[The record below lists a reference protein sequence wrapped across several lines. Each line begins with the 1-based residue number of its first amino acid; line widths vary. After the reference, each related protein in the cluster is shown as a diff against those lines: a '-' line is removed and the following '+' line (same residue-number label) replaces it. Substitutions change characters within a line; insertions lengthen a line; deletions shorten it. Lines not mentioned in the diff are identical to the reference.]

1 MIFKNFWSK
10 FVGHNIGIDLGTAS
24 TLIYVEGQGIV
35 LNEPTVVSIDTRT
48 KKTIAVGEEA
58 KKMLGRTPEA
68 IKAIRP
74 IKDGVIG
81 NFEVTE
87 ELLKYFIKKVQ
98 ARGLF
103 ARPRI
108 VVAVPSGITD
118 VERRA
123 VSDSVSHSGASDVWL
138 IAEPMAAAIGVGLPI
153 ESPSGN
159 MVIDIGGGTTEIA
172 VIALSDIVCNIS
184 IRIAGDEMN
193 IAIVEYL
200 KKNYKLLIGET
211 TGEEIK
217 IQIGSAELLKSE
229 KSMEVNGRD
238 SVGGLPKSIKINS
251 KEIRDALKGTMNE
264 IIMAVKRALEK
275 TPPELSS
282 DIIDRGITL
291 AGGGALLRS
300 LDSLISKETGLK
312 VETAEIPR
320 ECVIRGTA
328 RVLEKFEQYQGV
340 LDRGI

>member
-1 MIFKNFWSK
+1 MTFKNIFSR
-10 FVGHNIGIDLGTAS
+10 FVGHNIGIDLGTAT
-24 TLIYVEGQGIV
+24 TLIYVEGKGIV
-35 LNEPTVVSIDTRT
+35 LNEPTVVSVNT
-48 KKTIAVGEEA
+48 KTKETIAVGEEA

-81 NFEVTE
+81 DFEVTE
-87 ELLKYFIKKVQ
+87 ELLKYFIRKVQ

-103 ARPRI
+103 ARPRV

-123 VSDSVSHSGASDVWL
+123 VRDSVSHSGASDVWL

-172 VIALSDIVCNIS
+172 VIALSDIVCNTS
-184 IRIAGDEMN
+184 VRIAGDEMN
-193 IAIVEYL
+193 LAIVEYL
-200 KKNYKLLIGET
+200 KKSYKLLIGET

-217 IQIGSAELLKSE
+217 IQIGSAGILKSE
-229 KSMEVNGRD
+229 KSIEVKGRD

-251 KEIRDALKGTMNE
+251 KEIRDALKNTVNN
-264 IIMAVKRALEK
+264 IIAAVKSALEK

-282 DIIDRGITL
+282 DIIDKGITL
-291 AGGGALLRS
+291 AGGGALLQG

-312 VETAEIPR
+312 VETAENPR
-320 ECVIRGTA
+320 ECVIRGA
-328 RVLEKFEQYQGV
+328 AKVLEKFEEYQSI
-340 LDRGI
+340 LDRGV

>member
-1 MIFKNFWSK
+1 MTFKNIFSR
-10 FVGHNIGIDLGTAS
+10 FVGHNIGIDLGTAT
-24 TLIYVEGQGIV
+24 TLIYVEGKGIV
-35 LNEPTVVSIDTRT
+35 LNEPTVVSVNT
-48 KKTIAVGEEA
+48 KTKETIAVGEEA

-81 NFEVTE
+81 DFEVTE

-103 ARPRI
+103 ARPRV

-123 VSDSVSHSGASDVWL
+123 VRDSVSHSGASDVWL

-172 VIALSDIVCNIS
+172 VIALSDIVCNTS
-184 IRIAGDEMN
+184 VRIAGDEMN
-193 IAIVEYL
+193 LAIVEYL
-200 KKNYKLLIGET
+200 KKSYKLLIGET

-217 IQIGSAELLKSE
+217 IQIGSAGVLKSE
-229 KSMEVNGRD
+229 KSMEVKGRD

-251 KEIRDALKGTMNE
+251 KEIRDALKGTVNS
-264 IIMAVKRALEK
+264 IITAVKSALEK

-282 DIIDRGITL
+282 DIIDKGITL
-291 AGGGALLRS
+291 AGGGALLQG

-312 VETAEIPR
+312 VETAESPR
-320 ECVIRGTA
+320 ECVIRGAA
-328 RVLEKFEQYQGV
+328 RVLEKFEKYQSVLERGV
-340 LDRGI
+340 